1 MAAVSVATT
10 SVAGVGI
17 TYVKKVTVS
26 VEDLGDIT
34 GIGLTEFYGEFSW
47 GKITLGDR
55 TNASAFDAYLL
66 NGTSGITTGG
76 VVNRVEPLK
85 LVGYSTT

>member
-1 MAAVSVATT
+1 MLVSHT
-10 SVAGVGI
+10 S
-17 TYVKKVTVS
+17 KKVTVS

-34 GIGLTEFYGEFSW
+34 GIGLTEFYGDFSW

-55 TNASAFDAYLL
+55 TSASAFDAYLTKH
-66 NGTSGITTGG
+66 GTSGITTGG

-85 LVGYSTT
+85 LVGYSTQHN